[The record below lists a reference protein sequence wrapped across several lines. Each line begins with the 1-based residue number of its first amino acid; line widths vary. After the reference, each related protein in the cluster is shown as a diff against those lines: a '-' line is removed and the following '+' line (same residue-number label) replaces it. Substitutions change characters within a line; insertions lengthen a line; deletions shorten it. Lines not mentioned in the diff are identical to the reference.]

1 MRYFVQVLEDLP
13 SEVPFNEANA
23 LQQATQNF
31 MSNIMRYQYY
41 GQPQEVLLN
50 TLMLDAEVVDNRY
63 KF

>member
-1 MRYFVQVLEDLP
+1 
-13 SEVPFNEANA
+13 
-23 LQQATQNF
+23 

-50 TLMLDAEVVDNRY
+50 TLMLDADVVDSRY